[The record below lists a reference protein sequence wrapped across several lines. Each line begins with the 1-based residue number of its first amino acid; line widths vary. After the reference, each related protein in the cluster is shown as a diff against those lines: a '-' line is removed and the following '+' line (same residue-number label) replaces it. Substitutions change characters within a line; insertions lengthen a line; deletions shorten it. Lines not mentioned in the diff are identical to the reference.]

1 MIIWHPDTEI
11 LLLVAAA
18 GRIREKQPKQRE
30 QERSDML
37 WLLPLYSSIR
47 YTNHNTDKNGCRK
60 THVHTCLV
68 EEEGNYETFLGT
80 VRLEGLN
87 CAPEAWGSHRCWGLV
102 PCRLVSAS
110 LFFSSMLPPTLPVR
124 LHSPVSTYKAQRGC
138 QSIRA
143 ASAASICKV
152 SSWAIASSLASHS
165 PMIFNCLW
173 PFPPHRAFLLP
184 SSGSAPHL

>member
-18 GRIREKQPKQRE
+18 GRIREKQPKQHE

-37 WLLPLYSSIR
+37 WLLLLYSSIR

-60 THVHTCLV
+60 THVHTRLV

-87 CAPEAWGSHRCWGLV
+87 CAPEVLGFRSGWGLV
-102 PCRLVSAS
+102 HPYSS
-110 LFFSSMLPPTLPVR
+110 LLCSLPVL
-124 LHSPVSTYKAQRGC
+124 LHSPVSMYKAQLCC
-138 QSIRA
+138 QNIRA
-143 ASAASICKV
+143 ASAASVCKV
-152 SSWAIASSLASHS
+152 SSWAIASSHASQC
-165 PMIFNCLW
+165 PMIFSCLW
-173 PFPPHRAFLLP
+173 PFPSTELFFIALLRISGP
-184 SSGSAPHL
+184 SLVGQY

>member
-37 WLLPLYSSIR
+37 WLLLLYSPIR
-47 YTNHNTDKNGCRK
+47 YTNHNTDKNGWRK
-60 THVHTCLV
+60 THVHTWLV

-87 CAPEAWGSHRCWGLV
+87 CAPEVLGSHSGWGLV

-110 LFFSSMLPPTLPVR
+110 LFFSSMLSTTLPLL
-124 LHSPVSTYKAQRGC
+124 LHSPVSIYKAQLCC
-138 QSIRA
+138 QNIRA

-152 SSWAIASSLASHS
+152 SSWAIASSHASQC
-165 PMIFNCLW
+165 PIIFSCLW
-173 PFPPHRAFLLP
+173 PFPSTELFLLP
-184 SSGSAPHL
+184 SSGLAAHL